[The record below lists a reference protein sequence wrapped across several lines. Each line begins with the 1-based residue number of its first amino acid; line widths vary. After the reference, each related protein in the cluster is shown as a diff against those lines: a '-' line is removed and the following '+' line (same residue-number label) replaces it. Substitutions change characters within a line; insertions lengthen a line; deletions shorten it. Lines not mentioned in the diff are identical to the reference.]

1 MTEDIEKAVLSSVM
15 FAGTF
20 NDHSQMSSVEL
31 NEEYFGNYFHKVV
44 VKVIN
49 SLRSK
54 GKPTDELT
62 VSFYLQK
69 NNLFHEANFLEILT
83 VNPFA
88 SLSSVNHYIGV
99 LKEHSVKSKWMNV

>member
-1 MTEDIEKAVLSSVM
+1 MTEDIEKSVLSSVM

-20 NDHSQMSSVEL
+20 NDRSQIKDVEL
-31 NEEYFGNYFHKVV
+31 NEEYFGNYFHKAVA
-44 VKVIN
+44 KVIN
-49 SLRSK
+49 ALRSK

-69 NNLFHEANFLEILT
+69 NNLFHEQNFLAILT
-83 VNPFA
+83 ANPFG

-99 LKEHSVKSKWMNV
+99 LKEHSVKSKWMNI